1 MNLENIN
8 KNLKRAMRQNGRDAL
23 ELSPGEVAGFLE
35 ICRQSLLDYI
45 GHANERLSADSEA
58 YVPTVELEKIDSIFR
73 ELTDNFFPMAH
84 SIEPLRRL
92 QIVDKQE
99 FDHVRNRLLDLS
111 QMARDAH
118 SLSADLSES
127 IGRLINP

>member
-8 KNLKRAMRQNGRDAL
+8 KNLKRAMQQHRRDAL

-35 ICRQSLLDYI
+35 ICRRSLLDYI

-84 SIEPLRRL
+84 STERLRHL

-99 FDHVRNRLLDLS
+99 FDHLRNRLLDLS
-111 QMARDAH
+111 HVAHDAH
-118 SLSADLSES
+118 ALSAGLSES
-127 IGRLINP
+127 IRQLINP